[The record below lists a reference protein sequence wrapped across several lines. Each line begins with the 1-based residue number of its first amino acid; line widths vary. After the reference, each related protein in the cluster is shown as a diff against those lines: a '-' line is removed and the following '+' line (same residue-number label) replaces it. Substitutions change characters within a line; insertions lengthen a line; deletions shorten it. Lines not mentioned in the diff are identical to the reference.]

1 MTRLK
6 GEKMKKSLISLILAA
21 LFAFS
26 ALSCHAVDIE
36 YDGEVSAEEGE
47 NESGNEKT
55 KTRVDI
61 GDGTLFDTKT
71 GRYIYKIGETE
82 VSINYPRDAI
92 VTSDVQ
98 FTVSGGTAYSVYLD
112 GKEITKPSGNS
123 VSEPGGYV
131 IVVSNNDEEAIRFT
145 IAGKKTGKLYS
156 YKVPENFEIVSASLD
171 GKDIKPSNNS
181 VDMDKEGEYVI
192 NYRCI
197 KTEVNYNVD
206 IIVDHTAPT
215 LALKEVVDGHASG
228 PVDISD
234 LERGA
239 KIKVYVDGTLINAK
253 DKLEQSGLYNILIED
268 EAGNQNDYS
277 FRIDIYFNFDAIAFI
292 VIIVLLLI
300 ALTVYLVLSR
310 KKLRI
315 R

>member
-197 KTEVNYNVD
+197 KTEENYNVD